1 MKAKIFLLTLVCIS
15 LMSSMEHPI
24 FISMAQV
31 DYKTKSDRLEIAVKI
46 FSDDLQKVISKKNDQ
61 TIEIGTDR
69 EHKDATRYIREYVES
84 NFKIY
89 NNNKELK
96 LEYVGRELERKDF
109 FAMWVYFK
117 VEKVKRLKNLKLYD
131 NILIDYERTQKNKI
145 SFRVD
150 NERYRKFDTYL
161 DHEEVLLFQ

>member
-1 MKAKIFLLTLVCIS
+1 MKVKIFALVLICFS
-15 LMSSMEHPI
+15 FVAADEHPI

-31 DYKTKSDRLEIAVKI
+31 DYKTKLDRLEIAVKI
-46 FSDDLQKVISKKNDQ
+46 FSDDLQKVITKKEGQ

-69 EHKDATRYIREYVES
+69 EHKDATAYIKAYVEE
-84 NFKIY
+84 NFKLS
-89 NNNKELK
+89 NNGKELE

-109 FAMWVYFK
+109 FAMWVYYK
-117 VEKVKRLKNLKLYD
+117 VEKVKRLKDLKLYN

-150 NERYRKFDTYL
+150 DERYKKFDTYL
-161 DHEEVLLFQ
+161 EYETVQLY